1 MISICRCFEN
11 LYVGWGNKN
20 LEASFEPALPDEPM
34 VEFPSGPEV
43 TEADDPTPEEEAA
56 VRAALQEKELEA
68 EFEEHLEHDDE
79 RDEDDIVDD
88 DGEAGDQFDDDE

>member
-1 MISICRCFEN
+1 MHLTWYIGCQIKVNTYDQEISQSHITVQATEN
-11 LYVGWGNKN
+11 
-20 LEASFEPALPDEPM
+20 
-34 VEFPSGPEV
+34 

-88 DGEAGDQFDDDE
+88 DGEGADQFDDDE